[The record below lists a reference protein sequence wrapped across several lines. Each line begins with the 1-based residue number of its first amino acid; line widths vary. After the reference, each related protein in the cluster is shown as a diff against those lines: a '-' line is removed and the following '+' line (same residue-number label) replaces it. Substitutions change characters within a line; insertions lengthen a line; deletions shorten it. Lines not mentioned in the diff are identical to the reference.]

1 MTVYVWV
8 SEYRVTIM
16 SVTSDTTPC
25 KEDSYIR
32 DWVYFCAIFMLCVK
46 FLRGFPYQY
55 IYTRTHTSNNLSSLQ
70 HFFFTEA
77 LSTNIN
83 MKKKFK
89 NFLDDFRGERFLVSE
104 NDYCSCLKK
113 NYVHCSFPL
122 KIFLFFSHEK
132 RTMTLSFLN
141 SWRHILPLEDFCYID
156 GKTMTLPINTL
167 GNSQSPLSIFQRWM
181 YSSHKFIWLTLSW

>member
-1 MTVYVWV
+1 
-8 SEYRVTIM
+8 M

-55 IYTRTHTSNNLSSLQ
+55 IYTRTHTHQITFHPFNI
-70 HFFFTEA
+70 FFTEA

-83 MKKKFK
+83 MKKKL
-89 NFLDDFRGERFLVSE
+89 NFLDDFRGERYLVSE

-122 KIFLFFSHEK
+122 KYFCFSHMKNE
-132 RTMTLSFLN
+132 
-141 SWRHILPLEDFCYID
+141 
-156 GKTMTLPINTL
+156 
-167 GNSQSPLSIFQRWM
+167 Q
-181 YSSHKFIWLTLSW
+181 